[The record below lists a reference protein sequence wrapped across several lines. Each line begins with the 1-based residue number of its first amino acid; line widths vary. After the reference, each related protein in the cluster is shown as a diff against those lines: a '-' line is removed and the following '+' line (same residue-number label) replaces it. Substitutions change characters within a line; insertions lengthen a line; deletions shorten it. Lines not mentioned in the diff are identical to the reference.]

1 MHKIILGSKRL
12 AVAALMAIT
21 LVASIHYAFGQTAS
35 STASSANINFP
46 MSFGPYNGHFL
57 ADGKGLTKSLAAQEN
72 IFKSGSSWTIYC
84 WVRGGELQHSS
95 NLLAGLGDP
104 EDEYSRYLGVI
115 DGKFIFWGGHG
126 SVLTGN
132 VSPRPA
138 IWHLLAATFDGAI
151 TRLYVD
157 GAEVANGKL
166 PFGAVTPEL
175 EMAPEVLPW
184 QDGHHFGGNI
194 ADLTIEARA
203 MSAASLKRLFTNP
216 VDFSLI
222 NFEEGSK
229 DWPVQTVGQAGY
241 RAPQDPSTMPRSN
254 APFSPPVVHVEPIKG
269 AGLFQNAVNDWTL
282 ASGWKLVADP
292 RVHATAEQL
301 SRTGFNTADWLSATV
316 PGTVLTTMIDRGV
329 YADPDYGLNNLAI
342 PESLNRQN
350 YWYRVEF
357 TAPHFSAS
365 EHVTLTFNG
374 INYAAVVWLNGERLG
389 NIRGAFIRGTF
400 DVTGILKSGG
410 ANALAVRISPPPHPG
425 IPNEQ
430 SLKGGP
436 GENGGILCLD
446 GPTFVATE
454 GWDWIPGIR
463 DRNSGIWQD
472 VRLHATSQV
481 QLGDPKV
488 VTTLPLPDT
497 SRADVIIRVPI
508 ENQSSSTVNLTLSA
522 AFGIVAVTKHFV
534 APAGMST
541 VTLTP
546 NEFPQLRVQHPHLW
560 WPNGYGKPNL
570 YNLSLKLKTNDAV
583 SDQKQLRFGI
593 REITYELSLLNSSG
607 HLQRVLYSPSARL
620 NDEKIVDVSHEGI
633 LEIPNGWAPSLSPGA
648 ESSPS
653 IHNLEDSGLSPYLVV
668 RVNGVRI
675 AVRGGSWGMDDSRKR
690 VTRERMEPYFRL
702 QRDANLNTIR
712 NWVGQ
717 NTEETFYQLADE
729 YGMLVWNDFWESTQD
744 DNVEAEDPALF
755 LANAKDTI
763 LRFRNHPSIM
773 LWCGRNEG
781 VPQPIINLGLD
792 ELVRTLDGT
801 RYYSPSSNRINLQDS
816 GPYKYQNPADY
827 YTTLNR
833 GFAVETGTQSMPTLE
848 SFRSFMPKADQW
860 PISDD
865 WAYHDWHQSDN
876 GDTTPFMNELA
887 VEFGAA
893 TGLEDFERKA
903 QMLNYV
909 DHRAIFEGFNA
920 HLWTA
925 NSGRMLWM
933 THPSWPSTMWQIYS
947 SDYDTQASFYGV
959 KKACEPVHIQ
969 LDLSNGNVDVV
980 NTTTDG
986 LASLSASAR
995 VFSIDSKPLFF
1006 KEQQI
1011 AANADSVTNAFHVS
1025 LPTPGLRFVE
1035 LELKDNTGKILS
1047 RNFYWLGSTSQ
1058 SYRVLNTLPE
1068 VRLTQSAVSR
1078 KEGDEV
1084 HVRVTLQN
1092 ISSSMALAAKLTLQ
1106 NAKDSSRILPA
1117 YFSDN
1122 YVSLLPGETREIA
1135 IDYPAKAAVSV
1146 PKIVV
1151 RGWNVVPSSIAVSAS
1166 PSGGGN

>member
-1 MHKIILGSKRL
+1 MHKIILGQKRL
-12 AVAALMAIT
+12 AVAVLMAIT
-21 LVASIHYAFGQTAS
+21 LTASICFGFGQSTS
-35 STASSANINFP
+35 SIVNSDLINVP
-46 MSFGPYNGHFL
+46 VSFGPYNGHFL
-57 ADGKGLTKSLAAQEN
+57 ADGKGLKKTFSAQEN
-72 IFKSGSSWTIYC
+72 VFKSGSSWTIYC
-84 WVRGGELQHSS
+84 WVRSVELQQPSS
-95 NLLAGLGDP
+95 LIAGLGDP
-104 EDEYSRYLGVI
+104 AGEYSRYLGVM
-115 DGKFIFWGGHG
+115 DGKFIFWGGQRN
-126 SVLTGN
+126 VLTGN
-132 VSPRPA
+132 VPSQPA
-138 IWHLLAATFDGAI
+138 IWHLLAATFDGTI

-166 PFGAVTPEL
+166 AFGPVTPAL
-175 EMAPEVLPW
+175 EMAPEILPW
-184 QDGHHFGGNI
+184 HDGHHFGGNI
-194 ADLTIEARA
+194 ADLTVDGRV
-203 MSAASLKRLFTNP
+203 MSGAFLKKLFTSP
-216 VDFSLI
+216 VNFSLI
-222 NFEEGSK
+222 NFEDGSK

-254 APFSPPVVHVEPIKG
+254 APFSIPIFHPEPIKSG
-269 AGLFQNAVNDWTL
+269 GLLQNAVNDWTL
-282 ASGWKLVADP
+282 ASGWKLAADP
-292 RVHATAEQL
+292 KIHATAEQL
-301 SRTGFNTADWLSATV
+301 SRTGFNTVDWLSATM
-316 PGTVLTTMIDRGV
+316 PGTVLTTMIDRGD
-329 YADPDYGLNNLAI
+329 YPDPDYGLNNLAI
-342 PESLNRQN
+342 PESLNKQN

-357 TAPHFSAS
+357 TAPQFPAG
-365 EHVTLTFNG
+365 EHLTLTFNG
-374 INYAAVVWLNGERLG
+374 INYAAVVWLNGKRLG
-389 NIRGAFIRGTF
+389 SIRGAFIRGTF
-400 DVTGILKSGG
+400 DVTGILKSGT
-410 ANALAVRISPPPHPG
+410 ANALAVQISPPPHPG

-463 DRNSGIWQD
+463 DRNTGIWQD

-481 QLGDPKV
+481 RLGDPQV

-497 SRADVIIRVPI
+497 SQADVNISVPV
-508 ENQSSSTVNLTLSA
+508 ENQSGSIINVTLGVTFGTVT
-522 AFGIVAVTKHFV
+522 VTKHFA
-534 APAGMST
+534 APTGMSM
-541 VTLTP
+541 VKLTP
-546 NEFPQLRVQHPHLW
+546 AEFPQLRVQHPRLW
-560 WPNGYGKPNL
+560 WPNGYGKPDL
-570 YNLSLKLKTNDAV
+570 YNLSLKLTTHEMV
-583 SDQKQLRFGI
+583 SDEKQLRFGI
-593 REITYELSLLNSSG
+593 REITYELSLLNSGG
-607 HLQRVLYSPSARL
+607 HLQRVIYSPTARV
-620 NDEKIVDVSHEGI
+620 NNEKIVNVSHEGI
-633 LEIPNGWAPSLSPGA
+633 LEIPDGWAPSLTPGA

-653 IHNLEDSGLSPYLVV
+653 IHKLEDSGLSPYLVV

-717 NTEETFYQLADE
+717 NTEETFFQLADE

-755 LANAKDTI
+755 LANSKDTI

-781 VPQPIINLGLD
+781 VPQPIINQGLD

-816 GPYKYQNPADY
+816 GPYKYQNPSDY

-833 GFAVETGTQSMPTLE
+833 GFAVETGIPSMPTLE

-887 VEFGAA
+887 EEFGAA
-893 TGLEDFERKA
+893 TDLEDFERKA

-959 KKACEPVHIQ
+959 KKACEPIHIQ
-969 LDLSNGNVDVV
+969 LDLSNGNVNVV

-986 LASLSASAR
+986 QAGLSASAR
-995 VFSIDSKPLFF
+995 VFSIDSKPLFS
-1006 KEQQI
+1006 KEQKI
-1011 AANADSVTNAFHVS
+1011 AANADSVTNAFQVS
-1025 LPTPGLRFVE
+1025 LPTSGLNFVE
-1035 LELKDNTGKILS
+1035 LVLKDNTGKVLS
-1047 RNFYWLGSTSQ
+1047 RNLYWLGSTSQ
-1058 SYRVLNTLPE
+1058 SYRALNTLPE
-1068 VRLTQSAVSR
+1068 VRLTQSAISR

-1092 ISSSMALAAKLTLQ
+1092 TSTSIALEAKLTLQ
-1106 NAKDSSRILPA
+1106 NAKDGSRILPA

-1122 YVSLLPGETREIA
+1122 YVSLLPGETREIG
-1135 IDYPAKAAVSV
+1135 IDYPAKAAISV
-1146 PKIVV
+1146 PKIAL
-1151 RGWNVVPSSIAVSAS
+1151 RGWNVVPSSTAVSTSATGS
-1166 PSGGGN
+1166 R